1 MRIQPTPK
9 SERATV
15 RLRVVLPS
23 DFPVAERPCLPC
35 FQPKRSARFSPP
47 HSESPGGHTDG
58 SLVWITS
65 GLFWSSDR
73 QKSTRNF
80 MINLINLTIDRW
92 KLIDGLTFDRWIHLT
107 NLTIDTH
114 AVPSGIHASQGQ
126 LLSCYGHLSQLHVS
140 WGCVSRPSW
149 DEPPLPVME

>member
-1 MRIQPTPK
+1 MTPK
-9 SERATV
+9 DSCYAEVDPPVCGNQNVWIWIYPYKFIYCISYSIMGTV

-35 FQPKRSARFSPP
+35 FQPKKSARFSPP

-58 SLVWITS
+58 SLVWIIS
-65 GLFWSSDR
+65 GFFWSSDR

-80 MINLINLTIDRW
+80 MINLTIDRW
-92 KLIDGLTFDRWIHLT
+92 KLMDGLTFDRWINLT

-126 LLSCYGHLSQLHVS
+126 LL
-140 WGCVSRPSW
+140 
-149 DEPPLPVME
+149 